1 MAACPPGKP
10 VGFYAA
16 RADGL
21 IQRVQGFYVADEG
34 EAAVLAIA
42 HEALSSEE
50 RPLDRHSLELD
61 GEEVHFAFVKIPT
74 ENLAEDVAGWRKVNC
89 LPADIP
95 VRELLKAYYRLDKE
109 VHLPSTDSMRS
120 AASQARGS
128 RDQAALDA
136 EVKKK
141 SRRGGAGSSA
151 QMNGAGPPQQRRSPI
166 LPEAEGL
173 EIEGDDELDDFAA
186 EAADED
192 GFLEGAAR
200 RAQGLWNLK
209 GSGGGLLEGVLGSED
224 GGDDLDYNLELKRL
238 RAAQKAQG
246 PAAAGRARAEAT
258 RLGPLGSLVG
268 SGQLG
273 ATDLQT
279 LALLQAVRGLS
290 SRDSDNPG
298 DGLTGAGKSL
308 QRLNKMQDRVTKQP
322 KAVVSDYL
330 REVRKQLGV
339 EPGEAWQLWQYSQ
352 KIPWGRMK
360 GLHRMHYHQLYAVT
374 LSLRG
379 EQEECQAFMVQML
392 RAGHQCSI
400 DNGSWDT
407 ASLLIPRKDPI
418 SRLEFGGT
426 HRELET
432 IFSYQKA
439 LKELKKTSDAP
450 GGGGGGGDK
459 SAKGSGKGNDKQKDK
474 KGGGGGDK
482 NAGEGDGT
490 F

>member
-1 MAACPPGKP
+1 
-10 VGFYAA
+10 
-16 RADGL
+16 
-21 IQRVQGFYVADEG
+21 
-34 EAAVLAIA
+34 
-42 HEALSSEE
+42 
-50 RPLDRHSLELD
+50 
-61 GEEVHFAFVKIPT
+61 
-74 ENLAEDVAGWRKVNC
+74 
-89 LPADIP
+89 
-95 VRELLKAYYRLDKE
+95 
-109 VHLPSTDSMRS
+109 
-120 AASQARGS
+120 
-128 RDQAALDA
+128 
-136 EVKKK
+136 
-141 SRRGGAGSSA
+141 
-151 QMNGAGPPQQRRSPI
+151 MNGAGPLQQRRSPI

-173 EIEGDDELDDFAA
+173 EMDGDDELDDFAG

-192 GFLEGAAR
+192 GCLEGAAR
-200 RAQGLWNLK
+200 RAQGLWGLK

-224 GGDDLDYNLELKRL
+224 GGDDRDYNLELKRL

-258 RLGPLGSLVG
+258 RLGSLGSLVG
-268 SGQLG
+268 NGQLG

-279 LALLQAVRGLS
+279 LALLQAVRGFT

-298 DGLTGAGKSL
+298 DGLTDAGKSL

-330 REVRKQLGV
+330 REVREQLGV

-360 GLHRMHYHQLYAVT
+360 GLHRMHYHLSYALT

-379 EQEECQAFMVQML
+379 DQEECQAFIVQML
-392 RAGHQCSI
+392 RAVHQCSI

-439 LKELKKTSDAP
+439 LKELKKTVDAP
-450 GGGGGGGDK
+450 GGGGGGDKDK